1 MDYNQIQR
9 FLMIVKHSN
18 LSGAAKELCILQPAL
33 SLSLANMEKE
43 LGMPLF
49 LSGEKSSGPDTRGR
63 DFCWRTLNM

>member
-18 LSGAAKELCILQPAL
+18 LSGAAKELYISQPAL

-49 LSGEKSSGPDTRGR
+49 YRVKNRLVLTPEGDRKSVV
-63 DFCWRTLNM
+63 

>member
-18 LSGAAKELCILQPAL
+18 LSGAAKELYISQPAL

-49 LSGEKSSGPDTRGR
+49 YRVKNSSGPDTRGR
-63 DFCWRTLNM
+63 DSAGRTLNM

>member
-18 LSGAAKELCILQPAL
+18 LSGAAKELYISQPAL

-49 LSGEKSSGPDTRGR
+49 YRVKNRLVLTPEGE
-63 DFCWRTLNM
+63 TLLENFEHV

>member
-18 LSGAAKELCILQPAL
+18 LSGAAKELYISQPAL

-49 LSGEKSSGPDTRGR
+49 YRVKSSGPDTRGR
-63 DFCWRTLNM
+63 DSAGEL